1 MRHRK
6 ENAMDPDSNVSAEVP
21 DWSREKVQRVWDPG
35 RKLLRSIRRYQAAKA
50 RGGLL
55 GRFSARYWVA
65 VHWFWSLMT
74 QSEIHLNCEIGG
86 GLRLTHPTGIII
98 HPGSRIGVNCMIF
111 HQVTL
116 AGPVVLGG
124 HVDVGAG
131 ASLSGRSA
139 LAITPASVPMRW
151 SPATCLQVP
160 RWRHSSQGDRE
171 LKLLAP
177 PAASP
182 DPRSCAACGVAGGAS
197 LRSAFDSTT
206 CSI

>member
-1 MRHRK
+1 MRRKK
-6 ENAMDPDSNVSAEVP
+6 ENAMDPDSNVSADVP

-55 GRFSARYWVA
+55 GRFRARYWVA

-131 ASLSGRSA
+131 AKLIGPLCVGDHARIGA
-139 LAITPASVPMRW
+139 NAVVTRDVPAG
-151 SPATCLQVP
+151 AT
-160 RWRHSSQGDRE
+160 
-171 LKLLAP
+171 
-177 PAASP
+177 
-182 DPRSCAACGVAGGAS
+182 VAGIPAKVIES
-197 LRSAFDSTT
+197 
-206 CSI
+206 